1 MFYFLKGF
9 QPQNFFILSLISM
22 KHFYLITAKITPNV
36 IYSLLFLEL
45 MEYFNTI
52 LEEYHALLPDSQS
65 EKDDCTV
72 NLVFSLT

>member
-1 MFYFLKGF
+1 
-9 QPQNFFILSLISM
+9 M

-36 IYSLLFLEL
+36 TYSLLFLEL

-52 LEEYHALLPDSQS
+52 LEEYNALLPDSHY

>member
-22 KHFYLITAKITPNV
+22 KHFYLITAKITLNV

-52 LEEYHALLPDSQS
+52 LEEYNALLPDSHY

>member
-9 QPQNFFILSLISM
+9 QPQNFFMLTLISM

-52 LEEYHALLPDSQS
+52 LEEYNALLPDSHY

>member
-9 QPQNFFILSLISM
+9 QPQNFFMLSLISM
-22 KHFYLITAKITPNV
+22 KHFYLITAKITINV

-52 LEEYHALLPDSQS
+52 LEEYNALLPDSHY